1 VTVAGVLL
9 HAEAGGLLLAV
20 APGLRM
26 FGLAPVQRA
35 LDRVMRV
42 GASPIPPDR
51 VGRAIDR
58 VGRRLPLGTG
68 CLPQALVAQAMLV
81 RRGTAATVHL
91 GMGKPEGQ
99 FEAHAWTETA
109 AGVVIGD
116 ERRADVRPL
125 HSWARTP

>member
-1 VTVAGVLL
+1 MSARLY
-9 HAEAGGLLLAV
+9 AEAGGLLLVV
-20 APGLRM
+20 APGLRI
-26 FGLAPVQRA
+26 FGLSRVQRA

-42 GASPIPPDR
+42 PAPPVAPAQ

-58 VGRRLPLGTG
+58 MGRRLPLGEG

-81 RRGTAATVHL
+81 RRGMPATVHL
-91 GMGKPEGQ
+91 GMGKPEGR

-116 ERRADVRPL
+116 ERRTEVRPL